1 MKLVCSAQLMIQT
14 LMTLIFHESALPCTV
29 SLQTGIFSCRVAGYM
44 HWKLWHTLQCLGGSR
59 PVLLVGIMP
68 SSRGAFEILT
78 AKLDQGPDL
87 KEIKSPALNKN
98 QLEIQLLKKTWRGEQ
113 IL

>member
-1 MKLVCSAQLMIQT
+1 MSLHCPVQYPCKLEFS
-14 LMTLIFHESALPCTV
+14 FSESV
-29 SLQTGIFSCRVAGYM
+29 YM
-44 HWKLWHTLQCLGGSR
+44 HWKLWHTLQCLRGSR
-59 PVLLVGIMP
+59 SVLLVGIMP

-98 QLEIQLLKKTWRGEQ
+98 QLEIQLLKKTWRREH